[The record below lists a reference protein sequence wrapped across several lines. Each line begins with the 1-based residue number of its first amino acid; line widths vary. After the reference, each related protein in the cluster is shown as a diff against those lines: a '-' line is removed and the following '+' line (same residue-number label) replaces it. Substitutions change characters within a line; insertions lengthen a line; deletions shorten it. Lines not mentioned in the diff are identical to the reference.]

1 MGKLVTD
8 RAKEQLGEDYQGTD
22 EDVAGMA
29 ADPERWDFSAE
40 GLIVNFNP
48 YDVAAY
54 AVGPVA
60 VTVPW
65 NAITDLLAEHAMEIA
80 TY

>member
-1 MGKLVTD
+1 MRLPVCRMQLRSD
-8 RAKEQLGEDYQGTD
+8 RRG
-22 EDVAGMA
+22 VSSFFAGMA
-29 ADPERWDFSAE
+29 ADPGRWDFSAE